1 LSRLLKPKIL
11 IIVAGLI
18 FGALAAYLVKWGNP
32 SNMGFCT
39 ACFLRDI
46 AGSLGL
52 QSKGPQYIRPEILGL
67 VLGAFV
73 AAFAFREFRS
83 RGGSS
88 PLLRFLL
95 GAFMMVGAL
104 VFLGCTVRAPLRLAG
119 GDLDAIPAIA
129 GIIVGV
135 IAGIFFLRKGFN
147 LGRATKMRAVAG
159 WVMPAVMICILLLAI
174 FVPMFISKSTSGP
187 GALHAALWISI
198 VVGLVIGVLA
208 QRTRMCFAGGW
219 RDLIMVRD
227 TYLFSGI
234 AAFFVAALIT
244 NYALGYVHWGF
255 IQAGTPEA
263 TKYIAQ
269 DNHLWNFFSMVL
281 VGLAATLLGGCPLRQ
296 TILSGEGDT
305 DAGVT
310 VLGMLVGAAF
320 AHNFLTA
327 SSGKG
332 IGANSEAAIIL
343 GLVFCLILGFL
354 MREKTA

>member
-1 LSRLLKPKIL
+1 LKPKVL

-18 FGALAAYLVKWGNP
+18 FGVLAAYLVKWGNP

-39 ACFLRDI
+39 ACFLRDT

-73 AAFAFREFRS
+73 AAFAFREFKS

-88 PLLRFLL
+88 PLIRFLL
-95 GAFMMVGAL
+95 GAFMMAGAL

-119 GDLDAIPAIA
+119 GDLNAITGIA
-129 GIIVGV
+129 GIIFGV
-135 IAGIFFLRKGFN
+135 IVGIFFLRKGFT
-147 LGRATKMRAVAG
+147 LGRATKMPAVAG
-159 WVMPAVMICILLLAI
+159 WVMPVLMVCVLLLAI

-198 VVGLVIGVLA
+198 VVGLAIGVLA

-219 RDLIMVRD
+219 RDLIMVKD

-234 AAFFVAALIT
+234 AAFFVGALIT

-255 IQAGTPEA
+255 EGQP
-263 TKYIAQ
+263 IAHT
-269 DNHLWNFFSMVL
+269 NHLWNFFSMSL

-327 SSGKG
+327 ASAKG
-332 IGANSEAAIIL
+332 IGANSEAAVII
-343 GLVFCLILGFL
+343 GLVFCLILGFM
-354 MREKTA
+354 MREKTT